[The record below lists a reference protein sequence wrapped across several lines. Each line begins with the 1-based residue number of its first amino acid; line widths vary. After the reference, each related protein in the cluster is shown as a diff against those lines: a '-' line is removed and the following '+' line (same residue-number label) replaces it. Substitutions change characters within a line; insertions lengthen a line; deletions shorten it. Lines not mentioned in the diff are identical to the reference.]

1 MIIWQVHAYIHINI
15 VRGGGRGISL
25 FARGFGLVS
34 MPILGGNFYTKY
46 MYVN

>member
-1 MIIWQVHAYIHINI
+1 MASACVYPYQYVQGWGSGDKFVCSG
-15 VRGGGRGISL
+15 V
-25 FARGFGLVS
+25 GLVS